1 MKKRFPYV
9 VLPSIPQKALFKDE
23 EIRKVYLEQ
32 FLNKILSIK
41 NWDSYEP
48 FVLFFSDVVN

>member
-1 MKKRFPYV
+1 MKKRFPYI

-23 EIRKVYLEQ
+23 EIRKIYLEQ